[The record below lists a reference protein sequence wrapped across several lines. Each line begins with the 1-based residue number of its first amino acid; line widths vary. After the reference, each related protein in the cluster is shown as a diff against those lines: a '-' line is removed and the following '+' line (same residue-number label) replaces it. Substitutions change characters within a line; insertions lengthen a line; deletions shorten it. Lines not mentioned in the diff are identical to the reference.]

1 MSNHFGGSWTF
12 QKVRIIEEYAKAYL
26 QIMKEHP
33 YWSLMYFD
41 GFAGTGE
48 FQIKGKMAPGVFE
61 DNSIGLFDGAAKII
75 ASINQPK
82 PFDIC
87 YFVELEREKAL
98 LLRASMKKIRD
109 GGIFVVDKDCN
120 EEILRLADFLA
131 GKRGNGGKSF
141 KVLAFID
148 PFGMNVNW
156 SSIEALRGL
165 SVDMWILAPTGIGA
179 NRLLPRTG
187 NIPDTWAA
195 KLESFFG
202 VPKDLIYKNIYQE
215 TTETDLFGNST
226 TVLQKNKKALK
237 EISKLYSER
246 LSTVFKFVSNPY
258 EMRNSSNS
266 TMYHLYLASNNTTAV
281 KIANDIVLKYNL
293 KH

>member
-26 QIMKEHP
+26 QIMKEYP
-33 YWSLMYFD
+33 YWKLMYFD

-48 FQIKGKMAPGVFE
+48 FQVKGKMNPSVFD
-61 DNSIGLFDGAAKII
+61 DNTIGLFEGAARTI
-75 ASINQPK
+75 ASIKEPK
-82 PFDIC
+82 PFDMC
-87 YFVELEREKAL
+87 YFVELETQKAL
-98 LLRASMKKIRD
+98 LLRASIEKIRE
-109 GGIFVVDKDCN
+109 GGVYVVEEDCN
-120 EEILRLADFLA
+120 QKILDLAAFLT
-131 GKRGNGGKSF
+131 GKRGEGGRNY

-148 PFGMNVNW
+148 PFGMNVQW

-165 SVDMWILAPTGIGA
+165 GVDMWILAPTGIGA
-179 NRLLPRTG
+179 NRLLTRNG
-187 NIPDTWAA
+187 QIPDSWAN

-202 VPKDLIYKNIYQE
+202 VSKDLIYKNLYRE
-215 TTETDLFGNST
+215 TVETDLFGNT
-226 TVLQKNKKALK
+226 TTTLSKNKKALD
-237 EISKLYSER
+237 EISRLYSER
-246 LSTVFKFVSNPY
+246 LLTVFKHVSNPY
-258 EMRNSSNS
+258 EMRNSTNS

>member
-33 YWSLMYFD
+33 YWKLMYFD

-48 FQIKGKMAPGVFE
+48 FQVKGKMTSGFFE
-61 DNSIGLFDGAAKII
+61 DNTIGLFDGAARTI
-75 ASINQPK
+75 ASITQPK
-82 PFDIC
+82 PFDMC
-87 YFVELEREKAL
+87 YFVELEKQKAA
-98 LLRASMKKIRD
+98 LLRASIEKIRES
-109 GGIFVVDKDCN
+109 GVYVVEQDCN
-120 EEILRLADFLA
+120 EKILKLADFLT
-131 GKRGNGGKSF
+131 GKLGMDGKKY

-148 PFGMNVNW
+148 PFGMNVQW

-165 SVDMWILAPTGIGA
+165 GVDMWILAPTGIGA
-179 NRLLPRTG
+179 NRLLSRDG
-187 NIPDTWAA
+187 QIPDAWAS

-202 VPKDLIYKNIYQE
+202 VSKELIYGNIYTE
-215 TTETDLFGNST
+215 TTQTDLFGNST
-226 TVLQKNKKALK
+226 TSLQKNKKALS
-237 EISKLYSER
+237 EINKMYSER
-246 LSTVFKFVSNPY
+246 LSTVFKYVSNPY
-258 EMRNSSNS
+258 DMRNSSNS